1 MEPLTTV
8 GLVLLAIIL
17 IFVLITLVK
26 TMYTVRT
33 YTAGVV
39 ERFGKFNRIAQPGL
53 HFLVPWCETVRFMDL
68 QIRQADVNVETK
80 SKDNVFVTIPVSV
93 QYQVLPDKVFEAYY
107 KLSSP
112 QKQIES
118 YVFNSILGHV
128 PTLTLDEAFEQQAQ
142 ISAAVKK
149 ELDVVMSEFGYNILK
164 ALVTDIVPDAKVKSA
179 MNDINAAQR
188 EQTAAQAR
196 GEAEKI
202 LKVKQ
207 AEAEAQSKALQG
219 EGVAKQRQAIIQGL
233 QASVEQFQTAVEGS
247 TARDVMSMVLL
258 TQYFDTLRDIGTA
271 GRSNT
276 ILLPNNPGAVNDLLT
291 QIMAGLGAQSSFDG
305 NSAAIP
311 RPVAPTTTTP
321 R

>member
-8 GLVLLAIIL
+8 GLVLL
-17 IFVLITLVK
+17 VLILVFALVTLFK

-107 KLSSP
+107 KLSFP

-142 ISAAVKK
+142 ISAAVKR

-164 ALVTDIVPDAKVKSA
+164 ALVTDIVPDAKVKAA

-219 EGVAKQRQAIIQGL
+219 EGGAKQRQAIIQGL
-233 QASVEQFQTAVEGS
+233 QASVEQFKTAVEGS
-247 TARDVMSMVLL
+247 TARDVMAMVLL

-271 GRSNT
+271 GKSNT
-276 ILLPNNPGAVNDLLT
+276 ILLPNQPGTVNDLMT
-291 QIMAGLGAQSSFDG
+291 QIMAGFEGTKAS
-305 NSAAIP
+305 
-311 RPVAPTTTTP
+311 
-321 R
+321 

>member
-1 MEPLTTV
+1 MDPAMLL
-8 GLVLLAIIL
+8 LVVLVVLG
-17 IFVLITLVK
+17 IFVLITIVK

-39 ERFGKFNRIAQPGL
+39 ERFGKFNRVAQPGL
-53 HFLVPWCETVRFMDL
+53 HVLVPWCETVRFMDL

-93 QYQVLPDKVFEAYY
+93 QYQVLPEKVFEAYY

-164 ALVTDIVPDAKVKSA
+164 ALVTDIVPDAKVKAA

-219 EGVAKQRQAIIQGL
+219 EGVAKQRAAIIQGL
-233 QASVEQFQTAVEGS
+233 QASVEQFKSAVEGS
-247 TARDVMSMVLL
+247 TARDVMAMVLL
-258 TQYFDTLRDIGTA
+258 TQYFDTLRDIGTL
-271 GRSNT
+271 GKSST
-276 ILLPNNPGAVNDLLT
+276 ILLPNQPGTVNDLMT
-291 QIMAGLGAQSSFDG
+291 QIMAGFQATKQG
-305 NSAAIP
+305 
-311 RPVAPTTTTP
+311 
-321 R
+321 

>member
-1 MEPLTTV
+1 MFIAV
-8 GLVLLAIIL
+8 ILAIIGV
-17 IFVLITLVK
+17 FVLITVVK

-39 ERFGKFNRIAQPGL
+39 ERFGKFSRIAQPVL
-53 HFLVPWCETVRFMDL
+53 HFPVTWCESVRFMDL
-68 QIRQADVNVETK
+68 QIRQADVSVETK

-142 ISAAVKK
+142 ISAAVKR
-149 ELDVVMSEFGYNILK
+149 ELDAVMSEFGYNILK
-164 ALVTDIVPDAKVKSA
+164 ALVTDMVPDAKVKAA

-219 EGVAKQRQAIIQGL
+219 EGVARQRQAIIQGL
-233 QASVEQFQTAVEGS
+233 QASVEQFQNAVEGS

-291 QIMAGLGAQSSFDG
+291 QIMAGLGAQNSFDG
-305 NSAAIP
+305 NGTSP
-311 RPVAPTTTTP
+311 RPTSTPTPATARP
-321 R
+321 

>member
-8 GLVLLAIIL
+8 GLVLL
-17 IFVLITLVK
+17 VLILVFALVTLFK
-26 TMYTVRT
+26 TMYTIRT

-107 KLSSP
+107 KLSFP

-128 PTLTLDEAFEQQAQ
+128 PTLTLDEAFE
-142 ISAAVKK
+142 
-149 ELDVVMSEFGYNILK
+149 FGYNILK
-164 ALVTDIVPDAKVKSA
+164 ALVTDIVPDAKVKAA

-233 QASVEQFQTAVEGS
+233 QASVEQFKTAVEGS
-247 TARDVMSMVLL
+247 TARDVMAMVLL

-271 GRSNT
+271 GKSNT
-276 ILLPNNPGAVNDLLT
+276 ILLPNQPGTVNDLMT
-291 QIMAGLGAQSSFDG
+291 QIMAGFEGTKAS
-305 NSAAIP
+305 
-311 RPVAPTTTTP
+311 
-321 R
+321 

>member
-1 MEPLTTV
+1 
-8 GLVLLAIIL
+8 
-17 IFVLITLVK
+17 
-26 TMYTVRT
+26 
-33 YTAGVV
+33 
-39 ERFGKFNRIAQPGL
+39 
-53 HFLVPWCETVRFMDL
+53 
-68 QIRQADVNVETK
+68 
-80 SKDNVFVTIPVSV
+80 
-93 QYQVLPDKVFEAYY
+93 
-107 KLSSP
+107 
-112 QKQIES
+112 
-118 YVFNSILGHV
+118 
-128 PTLTLDEAFEQQAQ
+128 
-142 ISAAVKK
+142 
-149 ELDVVMSEFGYNILK
+149 MSEFGYNILK
-164 ALVTDIVPDAKVKSA
+164 ALVTDMVPDAKVKAA

-291 QIMAGLGAQSSFDG
+291 QIMAGFGAQSSFDG
-305 NSAAIP
+305 NGTSP
-311 RPVAPTTTTP
+311 RPTPTPTTA
-321 R
+321 RQ

>member
-1 MEPLTTV
+1 METGTV
-8 GLVLLAIIL
+8 ILLAIFG
-17 IFVLITLVK
+17 IFALFVIITIFK

-33 YTAGVV
+33 YTSGVV
-39 ERFGKFNRIAQPGL
+39 ERFGKFNRVAQAGL
-53 HFLVPWCETVRFMDL
+53 HVLVPWCETVGFIDL
-68 QIRQADVNVETK
+68 QVRQADVSVETK
-80 SKDNVFVTIPVSV
+80 TKDNVFVTIPVSV
-93 QYQVLPDKVFEAYY
+93 QYQVLQDKVYEAWY

-128 PTLTLDEAFEQQAQ
+128 PTLTLDEAFEQEAN

-196 GEAEKI
+196 GEADKI

-207 AEAEAQSKALQG
+207 AEAEAESKALQG
-219 EGVAKQRQAIIQGL
+219 QGVARQRQAIIQGL
-233 QASVEQFQTAVEGS
+233 QASVEQFKSAVEGS
-247 TARDVMSMVLL
+247 TARDVMAMVLL
-258 TQYFDTLRDIGTA
+258 TQYFDTLRDIGTQ

-276 ILLPNNPGAVNDLLT
+276 ILLPNQPGTVNDLLT
-291 QIMAGLGAQSSFDG
+291 QIMAGFEASKPNFDG
-305 NSAAIP
+305 NGHGVPSSLAQS
-311 RPVAPTTTTP
+311 R
-321 R
+321 

>member
-1 MEPLTTV
+1 MEAAPM
-8 GLVLLAIIL
+8 LVLIVLVVVG
-17 IFVLITLVK
+17 IFLLITILK
-26 TMYTVRT
+26 TTYTVRT

-53 HFLVPWCETVRFMDL
+53 HVLVPWCESVRFVDL
-68 QIRQADVNVETK
+68 QVKQADVSVETK
-80 SKDNVFVTIPVSV
+80 SRDNVFVTIPVSI

-107 KLSSP
+107 KLSFP

-142 ISAAVKK
+142 ISAAVKR
-149 ELDVVMSEFGYNILK
+149 ELDAVMSEFGYNILK
-164 ALVTDIVPDAKVKSA
+164 ALVTDMVPDAKVKAA

-219 EGVAKQRQAIIQGL
+219 EGVAKQRAAIIQGL
-233 QASVEQFQTAVEGS
+233 QSSVEQFKSAVEGS
-247 TARDVMSMVLL
+247 TARDVMAMVLL
-258 TQYFDTLRDIGTA
+258 TQYFDTLRDIGTL
-271 GRSNT
+271 GKSNT
-276 ILLPNNPGAVNDLLT
+276 ILLPNQPGTVNDLMT
-291 QIMAGLGAQSSFDG
+291 QITAAFQVTKQS
-305 NSAAIP
+305 
-311 RPVAPTTTTP
+311 
-321 R
+321 